1 MRWPGASS
9 APGAERRPSI
19 AGKRRRVAMLITRAP
34 TFDEICRTFAWRL
47 PQQMNIAT
55 VVCDRHAMRAPDSI
69 ALLHEQTDG
78 SVATFSFGAVQRLAN
93 QCAHTFQQ
101 HLGLQRGDRVMIY
114 LGQDPATAVAHVACW
129 KAGLVSVPTSVLFGT
144 DALEHRL
151 RDSGARALI
160 TDAAHYPTV
169 ATVRDRV
176 CDLQTVLLT
185 DGTVE
190 RALPFWDTLARASDA
205 YDTLALTP
213 DTPAFINYTSGTT
226 GQPKGALQGH
236 RSILGHMPGNEMM
249 YDFMPQP
256 GDVMW
261 SPADWSW
268 LAGLM
273 DVLMPAWFCGL
284 PVLTY
289 RNPTFDAEEAFRLMG
304 KHRVTVSLLTPTM
317 LRRLGQVSDPVQ
329 RFGLRLRAV
338 ASGGESVGR
347 ETLEWADRTLR
358 VRVNE
363 VYGQTE
369 CNLVLGNCW
378 QVLTPKPGSLG
389 RAMPGH
395 VAAIVDDDGREL
407 GAGEMGQIAFKRP
420 DPVMMLEY
428 WGNPQATTRKYA
440 GDWLLTGDLGH
451 RDDDGYFWYQGRTD
465 DVITSAGYR
474 IGPGEI
480 EDALNGHP
488 AVAMSAVIGVPDAV
502 TTESI
507 KAYVVLR
514 SGQVADAAL
523 TDSIRESVRTRL
535 ARHETPRQIE
545 FVDALPMTAT
555 GKIMRRELRDRAR
568 RQQRGR

>member
-1 MRWPGASS
+1 
-9 APGAERRPSI
+9 
-19 AGKRRRVAMLITRAP
+19 MLITRAK
-34 TFDEICRTFAWRL
+34 TFEEIRRAFRWQL
-47 PQQMNIAT
+47 PERMNIAT
-55 VVCDRHAMRAPDSI
+55 AVCDRHASQRPDSV
-69 ALLHEQTDG
+69 ALLHEHGDG
-78 SVATFSFGAVQRLAN
+78 KVATFSFRDVQRLAN
-93 QCAHTFQQ
+93 QCAHMFEQLL
-101 HLGLQRGDRVMIY
+101 HLQRGDRVMIY

-129 KAGLVSVPTSVLFGT
+129 KAGLVSVPTSLLFGT
-144 DALEHRL
+144 DALEYRL
-151 RDSGARALI
+151 RDSGAKALI
-160 TDAAHYPTV
+160 TDAAHLPTV
-169 ATVRDRV
+169 AAVRDRV
-176 CDLQTVLLT
+176 PDLQTVLLT
-185 DGTVE
+185 DGQT
-190 RALPFWDTLARASDA
+190 ADTLPLWDTLARASDA
-205 YDTLALTP
+205 YDTVALTP

-249 YDFMPQP
+249 YDFLPQP

-289 RNPTFDAEEAFRLMG
+289 RNPTFDPEEACRLMG

-317 LRRLGQVSDPVQ
+317 LRRMGSVRDPVQ
-329 RFGLRLRAV
+329 RHGLHLRAV

-347 ETLEWADRTLR
+347 ETLEWADRTLG

-363 VYGQTE
+363 VFGQTE

-378 QVLTPKPGSLG
+378 QVLPPKPGSLG

-395 VAAIVDDDGREL
+395 VAAIVDDEGREL
-407 GAGEMGQIAFKRP
+407 PPGTVGQIAFRRP

-428 WGNPQATTRKYA
+428 WRNPQATAKKYA

-451 RDDDGYFWYQGRTD
+451 CDDDGYFWYQSRAD

-488 AVAMSAVIGVPDAV
+488 AVAMSAVIGVPDPV

-507 KAYVVLR
+507 RAYVVLR
-514 SGQVADAAL
+514 PGVVGDAAL
-523 TDSIRESVRTRL
+523 VDAIRDSVRTRL
-535 ARHETPRQIE
+535 ARHETPRAIE
-545 FVDALPMTAT
+545 FVDALPLTAT
-555 GKIMRRELRDRAR
+555 GKIMRRELRARASGPR
-568 RQQRGR
+568 D

>member
-1 MRWPGASS
+1 
-9 APGAERRPSI
+9 
-19 AGKRRRVAMLITRAP
+19 MLITRAN
-34 TFDEICRTFAWRL
+34 TFDEIHRTFTWRL
-47 PQQMNIAT
+47 PERMNIASL
-55 VVCDRHAMRAPDSI
+55 VCDRHAARAPDRI
-69 ALLHEQTDG
+69 ALLHEQG
-78 SVATFSFGAVQRLAN
+78 NGRVATFTFGAVQRLAN
-93 QCAHTFQQ
+93 QCAHTLER

-144 DALEHRL
+144 DALEYRL
-151 RDSGARALI
+151 RDSGAKVLI
-160 TDAAHYPTV
+160 TDAAHLATV
-169 ATVRDRV
+169 AAVRERV
-176 CDLQTVLLT
+176 GDLQAVLLT
-185 DGTVE
+185 DSDAEGT
-190 RALPFWDTLARASDA
+190 LPFWETIARASDA

-226 GQPKGALQGH
+226 GRPKGALQGH

-289 RNPTFDAEEAFRLMG
+289 RNSTFDPEEAFRLMG
-304 KHRVTVSLLTPTM
+304 KHRVTASLLTPTM
-317 LRRLGQVSDPVQ
+317 LRRMVPVRDPVQ
-329 RFGLRLRAV
+329 RFGLQLRAV

-378 QVLTPKPGSLG
+378 QVLAPKPGSLG

-395 VAAIVDDDGREL
+395 VAAIVDDEGREL
-407 GAGEMGQIAFKRP
+407 APGEIGQIAFRRP

-428 WGNPQATTRKYA
+428 WRNPQATAKKFA
-440 GDWLLTGDLGH
+440 GDWLLTGDLGR
-451 RDDDGYFWYQGRTD
+451 RDDDGYFWYQSRAD
-465 DVITSAGYR
+465 DVITCAGYR

-488 AVAMSAVIGVPDAV
+488 AVAMSAVVGVPDPV

-507 KAYVVLR
+507 RAYLVLR
-514 SGQVADAAL
+514 PGFVGDAAL
-523 TDSIRESVRTRL
+523 RDAIRESVRTRL
-535 ARHETPRQIE
+535 ARHESPRTIE
-545 FVDALPMTAT
+545 FVDSLPMTAT
-555 GKIMRRELRDRAR
+555 GKIMRRELRERAR
-568 RQQRGR
+568 RGD

>member
-1 MRWPGASS
+1 M
-9 APGAERRPSI
+9 
-19 AGKRRRVAMLITRAP
+19 P
-34 TFDEICRTFAWRL
+34 TTPW
-47 PQQMNIAT
+47 
-55 VVCDRHAMRAPDSI
+55 
-69 ALLHEQTDG
+69 
-78 SVATFSFGAVQRLAN
+78 
-93 QCAHTFQQ
+93 
-101 HLGLQRGDRVMIY
+101 
-114 LGQDPATAVAHVACW
+114 
-129 KAGLVSVPTSVLFGT
+129 
-144 DALEHRL
+144 
-151 RDSGARALI
+151 
-160 TDAAHYPTV
+160 
-169 ATVRDRV
+169 
-176 CDLQTVLLT
+176 
-185 DGTVE
+185 
-190 RALPFWDTLARASDA
+190 
-205 YDTLALTP
+205 ALTP

-236 RSILGHMPGNEMM
+236 RSMLGHMPGNEMM
-249 YDFMPQP
+249 YDFLPQP
-256 GDVMW
+256 DDVMW

-289 RNPTFDAEEAFRLMG
+289 RNATFDPEEAFRLMG

-317 LRRLGQVSDPVQ
+317 LRRMVPVRDPAQ
-329 RFGLRLRAV
+329 RYGLHLRAV

-347 ETLEWADRTLR
+347 ETLEWADRTLG

-363 VYGQTE
+363 VFGQTE

-378 QVLTPKPGSLG
+378 QALTPKPGSLG

-395 VAAIVDDDGREL
+395 VAAIVDDEGREL
-407 GAGEMGQIAFKRP
+407 PPGEVGQIAFQRP

-428 WGNPQATTRKYA
+428 WRNPQATAKKYA

-451 RDDDGYFWYQGRTD
+451 CDDDGYFWYQSRAD

-488 AVAMSAVIGVPDAV
+488 AVAMSAVIGVPDPV

-514 SGQVADAAL
+514 PGHVGDAAL
-523 TDSIRESVRTRL
+523 SETIRESVRKRL
-535 ARHETPRQIE
+535 ARHECPRQIE

-555 GKIMRRELRDRAR
+555 GKIMRRELRNRAPRRIDPIDAR
-568 RQQRGR
+568 RHAMNAHARTACSLERLHRVLCGVSAGAVGSLRAVAIDQPVGGRGSTAAHRRWTRPNSPSSTRSSSTPPRWWNPAPCSRVR

>member
-1 MRWPGASS
+1 
-9 APGAERRPSI
+9 
-19 AGKRRRVAMLITRAP
+19 MLITRAD
-34 TFDEICRTFAWRL
+34 TFDAICRTFTWQL
-47 PQQMNIAT
+47 PERMNIAS
-55 VVCDRHAMRAPDSI
+55 VVCDRHATRAPDSI
-69 ALLHEQTDG
+69 ALLHEQPDG
-78 SVATFSFGAVQRLAN
+78 RVATFTFGAVQRLAN
-93 QCAHTFQQ
+93 QCAHTFEQR
-101 HLGLQRGDRVMIY
+101 LGLQRGDRVMIY

-144 DALEHRL
+144 DALEYRL
-151 RDSGARALI
+151 RDSGAKALI
-160 TDAAHYPTV
+160 TDAAHWPTV
-169 ATVRDRV
+169 AAVRDRV
-176 CDLQTVLLT
+176 GELQAVLLT
-185 DGTVE
+185 DGAADGT
-190 RALPFWDTLARASDA
+190 LPFWDTIARASDA
-205 YDTLALTP
+205 YGTLALTP

-226 GQPKGALQGH
+226 GPPKGALQGH

-249 YDFMPQP
+249 YDFLPQP

-289 RNPTFDAEEAFRLMG
+289 RNATFDAEEAFRLMG

-317 LRRLGQVSDPVQ
+317 LRRLGQVLDPVQ
-329 RFGLRLRAV
+329 RFDLCLRAV

-358 VRVNE
+358 VHVNE

-395 VAAIVDDDGREL
+395 VAAIVDDQGHEL
-407 GAGEMGQIAFKRP
+407 APGEMGQIAFKRP
-420 DPVMMLEY
+420 DPVMLLEY
-428 WGNPQATTRKYA
+428 WRNPQATASKYA

-451 RDDDGYFWYQGRTD
+451 RDDDGYFWYQGRAD

-480 EDALNGHP
+480 EDALNAHP
-488 AVAMSAVIGVPDAV
+488 AVAMSAVIGVPDTV

-514 SGQVADAAL
+514 PGVRGDADLVAA
-523 TDSIRESVRTRL
+523 IRESVRTRL
-535 ARHETPRQIE
+535 ARHETPRAIE
-545 FVDALPMTAT
+545 FVDALPMTTT
-555 GKIMRRELRDRAR
+555 GKIMRRSLRDRAR
-568 RQQRGR
+568 QEKPGA

>member
-1 MRWPGASS
+1 
-9 APGAERRPSI
+9 
-19 AGKRRRVAMLITRAP
+19 MLITRAD
-34 TFDEICRTFAWRL
+34 TFEEIRRTFAWRL
-47 PQQMNIAT
+47 PERMNIAS
-55 VVCDRHAMRAPDSI
+55 VVCDRHATRTPERI
-69 ALLHEQTDG
+69 ALLHEQADG
-78 SVATFSFGAVQRLAN
+78 SVATFSFGDVQRLAN
-93 QCAHTFQQ
+93 RCAHTFEQYLQ
-101 HLGLQRGDRVMIY
+101 LQRGDRVMIY

-144 DALEHRL
+144 DALEYRL
-151 RDSGARALI
+151 RDSGAKALI

-169 ATVRDRV
+169 AAVRDRV
-176 CDLQTVLLT
+176 DDLQTVLLT
-185 DGTVE
+185 DGSAE
-190 RALPFWDTLARASDA
+190 RTLPFWDTLARASDA
-205 YDTLALTP
+205 YATLALAP

-226 GQPKGALQGH
+226 GPPKGALQGH
-236 RSILGHMPGNEMM
+236 RSILGHMPGNELM

-256 GDVMW
+256 HDVMW

-289 RNPTFDAEEAFRLMG
+289 RNATFDAEEAFRLMG

-317 LRRLGQVSDPVQ
+317 LRRLGQVRDPVR
-329 RFGLRLRAV
+329 RFGLQLRAV

-378 QVLTPKPGSLG
+378 QVLTPRPGSLG
-389 RAMPGH
+389 HAMPGH

-407 GAGEMGQIAFKRP
+407 RPGEVGQIAFERP
-420 DPVMMLEY
+420 DPVMMLRY
-428 WGNPQATTRKYA
+428 WRNPQATARKYA

-451 RDDDGYFWYQGRTD
+451 RDDDGYFWYRSRAD
-465 DVITSAGYR
+465 DVITCAGYR

-488 AVAMSAVIGVPDAV
+488 VVAMSAVVGVPDAV

-507 KAYVVLR
+507 RAFVVLR
-514 SGQVADAAL
+514 PGIIGDAAL
-523 TDSIRESVRTRL
+523 AEAIRESVRNRL
-535 ARHETPRQIE
+535 ARHETPRTIT

-555 GKIMRRELRDRAR
+555 GKIVRRELRERAR
-568 RQQRGR
+568 SGD

>member
-1 MRWPGASS
+1 
-9 APGAERRPSI
+9 
-19 AGKRRRVAMLITRAP
+19 MLITRAD
-34 TFDEICRTFAWRL
+34 TFDAICRTFTWQL
-47 PQQMNIAT
+47 PERMNIAS
-55 VVCDRHAMRAPDSI
+55 VVCDRHATRAPDSI
-69 ALLHEQTDG
+69 ALLHEQPDG
-78 SVATFSFGAVQRLAN
+78 RVATFTFGAVQRLAN
-93 QCAHTFQQ
+93 QCAHTFEQR
-101 HLGLQRGDRVMIY
+101 LGLQRGDRVMIY

-144 DALEHRL
+144 DALEYRL
-151 RDSGARALI
+151 RDSGAKALI
-160 TDAAHYPTV
+160 TDAAHFPTV
-169 ATVRDRV
+169 AAVRDRV
-176 CDLQTVLLT
+176 GELQAVLLT
-185 DGTVE
+185 DGAADGT
-190 RALPFWDTLARASDA
+190 LPFWDTLARASDA
-205 YDTLALTP
+205 YGTLALTP

-226 GQPKGALQGH
+226 GPPKGALQGH

-289 RNPTFDAEEAFRLMG
+289 RNATFDAEEAFRLMG

-317 LRRLGQVSDPVQ
+317 LRRLGQVHDPVQ
-329 RFGLRLRAV
+329 RFDLCLRAV

-358 VRVNE
+358 VHVNE

-378 QVLTPKPGSLG
+378 QVLTPEPGSLG

-395 VAAIVDDDGREL
+395 VAAIVDDQGHEL
-407 GAGEMGQIAFKRP
+407 APGEMGQIAFKRP
-420 DPVMMLEY
+420 DPVMLLEY
-428 WGNPQATTRKYA
+428 WRNPQATASKYA

-451 RDDDGYFWYQGRTD
+451 RDDDGYFWYQGRAD

-480 EDALNGHP
+480 EDALNAHP

-514 SGQVADAAL
+514 PGVRGDADLVEA
-523 TDSIRESVRTRL
+523 IRESVRARL
-535 ARHETPRQIE
+535 ARHETPRAIE
-545 FVDALPMTAT
+545 FVDALPMTTT
-555 GKIMRRELRDRAR
+555 GKIMRRSLRDRAR
-568 RQQRGR
+568 QEKPGA

>member
-1 MRWPGASS
+1 
-9 APGAERRPSI
+9 
-19 AGKRRRVAMLITRAP
+19 MLITRAD
-34 TFDEICRTFAWRL
+34 TFDEICRTFAWQL
-47 PQQMNIAT
+47 PERMNIANL
-55 VVCDRHAMRAPDSI
+55 VCDRHAARAPDSV
-69 ALLHEQTDG
+69 ALLHEHADG
-78 SVATFSFGAVQRLAN
+78 SVATFSFGTVQRLAN
-93 QCAHTFQQ
+93 QGAHTFEQR
-101 HLGLQRGDRVMIY
+101 LGLQRGDRVMIY
-114 LGQDPATAVAHVACW
+114 LGQDPATAVTHVACW
-129 KAGLVSVPTSVLFGT
+129 KAGLVSVPTSLLFGT
-144 DALEHRL
+144 DALEYRL
-151 RDSGARALI
+151 RDSGAKVLI
-160 TDAAHYPTV
+160 TDAAHYPIV
-169 ATVRDRV
+169 AGVRERID
-176 CDLQTVLLT
+176 DLQAVLLT
-185 DGTVE
+185 DGAAAGT
-190 RALPFWDTLARASDA
+190 LPFWDTIARASDA

-226 GQPKGALQGH
+226 GLPKGALQGH

-289 RNPTFDAEEAFRLMG
+289 RNTTFDPEQAFRLMG

-317 LRRLGQVSDPVQ
+317 LRRMVPVRDPVQ
-329 RFGLRLRAV
+329 RFGLQLRAV

-395 VAAIVDDDGREL
+395 VAAIVDDEGREL
-407 GAGEMGQIAFKRP
+407 APGEVGQIAFKRP

-428 WGNPQATTRKYA
+428 WRNPQATAKKYA
-440 GDWLLTGDLGH
+440 GHWLLTGDLGQ
-451 RDDDGYFWYQGRTD
+451 RDGDGYFWYQSRAD

-480 EDALNGHP
+480 EDSLNGHS
-488 AVAMSAVIGVPDAV
+488 AVALSAVIGVPDAL

-514 SGQVADAAL
+514 PGVVGDAAL
-523 TDSIRESVRTRL
+523 ADAIRDSVRTRL
-535 ARHETPRQIE
+535 ARHETPREIE

-568 RQQRGR
+568 KAR

>member
-1 MRWPGASS
+1 
-9 APGAERRPSI
+9 
-19 AGKRRRVAMLITRAP
+19 MLITRAS
-34 TFDEICRTFAWRL
+34 TYDEIHRAFAWRL
-47 PQQMNIAT
+47 PERMNIAAL
-55 VVCDRHAMRAPDSI
+55 VCDRHAARSPDRV
-69 ALLHEQTDG
+69 ALLHEQADG
-78 SVATFSFGAVQRLAN
+78 RVATFTFGAVQRLAN
-93 QCAHTFQQ
+93 QCAHVFEQR
-101 HLGLQRGDRVMIY
+101 LGLQRGDRVMIY

-144 DALEHRL
+144 DALEYRL
-151 RDSGARALI
+151 RDSGAKALI
-160 TDAAHYPTV
+160 TDAAHFATV
-169 ATVRDRV
+169 AAVRERAA
-176 CDLQTVLLT
+176 DLQTVLLT
-185 DGTVE
+185 DGAAAGT
-190 RALPFWDTLARASDA
+190 LPFWDTLARASDA
-205 YDTLALTP
+205 YQTLALPP

-226 GQPKGALQGH
+226 GLPKGALQGH

-249 YDFMPQP
+249 YDFLPQP
-256 GDVMW
+256 HDVMW

-289 RNPTFDAEEAFRLMG
+289 RNATFDPEQAFRMMG

-317 LRRLGQVSDPVQ
+317 LRRMVPVRDPVQ
-329 RFGLRLRAV
+329 RFDLRLRAV

-378 QVLTPKPGSLG
+378 QVLAPKPGSLG

-395 VAAIVDDDGREL
+395 VAAIVDDDGHEL
-407 GAGEMGQIAFKRP
+407 AAGEVGQIAFKRP
-420 DPVMMLEY
+420 DPVMMLAY
-428 WGNPQATTRKYA
+428 WRNPQATAKKYA
-440 GDWLLTGDLGH
+440 GDWLLTGDLGQ
-451 RDDDGYFWYQGRTD
+451 RDDDGYFWYQSRAD
-465 DVITSAGYR
+465 DIITSAGYR

-488 AVAMSAVIGVPDAV
+488 AVAMSAVVGVPDPV

-507 KAYVVLR
+507 KAYIVLR
-514 SGQVADAAL
+514 PGVVGDAAL
-523 TDSIRESVRTRL
+523 VEAIRASVRTRL
-535 ARHETPRQIE
+535 ARHETPRAIE

-555 GKIMRRELRDRAR
+555 GKILRRELRERAR
-568 RQQRGR
+568 KAG

>member
-1 MRWPGASS
+1 
-9 APGAERRPSI
+9 
-19 AGKRRRVAMLITRAP
+19 MLITRAK
-34 TFDEICRTFAWRL
+34 TYDEIRREFRWQL
-47 PQQMNIAT
+47 PERMNIAT
-55 VVCDRHAMRAPDSI
+55 LVCDRHAARAPDSA
-69 ALLHEQTDG
+69 ALLHEHGDG
-78 SVATFSFGAVQRLAN
+78 RVATFSFGAVQRLAN
-93 QCAHTFQQ
+93 QCAHTFEQR
-101 HLGLQRGDRVMIY
+101 LQLKRGDRVMIY
-114 LGQDPATAVAHVACW
+114 LGQDPAAAVVHVACW

-144 DALEHRL
+144 DALEYRL
-151 RDSGARALI
+151 RDSGAKVLI
-160 TDAAHYPTV
+160 TDAAHC
-169 ATVRDRV
+169 ATVDAVRERIP
-176 CDLQTVLLT
+176 DLQAVLLT
-185 DGTVE
+185 DGAAD
-190 RALPFWDTLARASDA
+190 RALPFWDTLAPASDA

-236 RSILGHMPGNEMM
+236 RSMLGHMPGNEMM
-249 YDFMPQP
+249 YDFLPQP

-289 RNPTFDAEEAFRLMG
+289 RNSTFDPEEAFRLMG

-317 LRRLGQVSDPVQ
+317 LRRMVPVRDPV
-329 RFGLRLRAV
+329 RRHGLHLRAV

-378 QVLTPKPGSLG
+378 QALTPKPGSLG

-395 VAAIVDDDGREL
+395 VAAIVDD
-407 GAGEMGQIAFKRP
+407 AGQHLAPGEVGQIAFQRP

-428 WGNPQATTRKYA
+428 WRKPEATAKKYA

-451 RDDDGYFWYQGRTD
+451 CDDDGYFWYQSRAD
-465 DVITSAGYR
+465 DVITCAGYR

-514 SGQVADAAL
+514 PGHDGDAAL
-523 TDSIRESVRTRL
+523 VDAIRESVRTRL
-535 ARHETPRQIE
+535 ARHECPRQIE
-545 FVDALPMTAT
+545 FVEALPMTTT
-555 GKIMRRELRDRAR
+555 GKIMRRELRELAR
-568 RQQRGR
+568 KRM

>member
-1 MRWPGASS
+1 
-9 APGAERRPSI
+9 
-19 AGKRRRVAMLITRAP
+19 MLITRAK
-34 TFDEICRTFAWRL
+34 TFDEIHRAFRWQL
-47 PQQMNIAT
+47 PERMNIAT
-55 VVCDRHAMRAPDSI
+55 LVCDRHAARSPESG
-69 ALLHEQTDG
+69 ALLHEPGDG
-78 SVATFSFGAVQRLAN
+78 KVATFRFRDIQRLAN
-93 QCAHTFQQ
+93 QCAHTFEHQ
-101 HLGLQRGDRVMIY
+101 LRLQRGDRVMIY
-114 LGQDPATAVAHVACW
+114 LGQDPATAVAHVGCW
-129 KAGLVSVPTSVLFGT
+129 KAGLVSVPTSLLFGT
-144 DALEHRL
+144 DALEYRL
-151 RDSGARALI
+151 RDSGAKALI
-160 TDAAHYPTV
+160 TDAAHLPTV
-169 ATVRDRV
+169 AAVRQRV
-176 CDLQTVLLT
+176 PELQTVLLT
-185 DGTVE
+185 DGQAADTQ
-190 RALPFWDTLARASDA
+190 PFWDSLACASDA

-249 YDFMPQP
+249 YDFLPQP

-289 RNPTFDAEEAFRLMG
+289 RNTTFDPEEAFRLMG
-304 KHRVTVSLLTPTM
+304 KHHVTVSLLTPTM
-317 LRRLGQVSDPVQ
+317 LRRMVPVRDPVQ
-329 RFGLRLRAV
+329 RFGLHLRAV

-347 ETLEWADRTLR
+347 ETLEWADRTLG

-378 QVLTPKPGSLG
+378 QALTPKPGSLG

-395 VAAIVDDDGREL
+395 VAAIVDDEGNQL
-407 GAGEMGQIAFKRP
+407 AAGEVGQIAFKRP

-428 WGNPQATTRKYA
+428 WRNPQATAKKYA

-451 RDDDGYFWYQGRTD
+451 CDDDGYFWYQSRTD

-488 AVAMSAVIGVPDAV
+488 AVAMSAVIGVPDPV
-502 TTESI
+502 VTESI

-514 SGQVADAAL
+514 PGVVGDAAL
-523 TDSIRESVRTRL
+523 AESLRESVRSRL
-535 ARHETPRQIE
+535 ARHETPRAIE
-545 FVDALPMTAT
+545 FVESLPLTAT
-555 GKIMRRELRDRAR
+555 GKIMRRELRQRTRSR
-568 RQQRGR
+568 R

>member
-1 MRWPGASS
+1 
-9 APGAERRPSI
+9 
-19 AGKRRRVAMLITRAP
+19 MLITRA
-34 TFDEICRTFAWRL
+34 TSHDEIRRAFHWRL
-47 PQQMNIAT
+47 PERMNIAAL
-55 VVCDRHAMRAPDSI
+55 VCDRHAARAPDST
-69 ALLHEQTDG
+69 ALLHERGDG
-78 SVATFSFGAVQRLAN
+78 SAAAFSFRAVQRLAN
-93 QCAHTFQQ
+93 QCAHAFEQR
-101 HLGLQRGDRVMIY
+101 LGLRRGDRVMIY
-114 LGQDPATAVAHVACW
+114 LGQDPATAVAHVGCW

-144 DALEHRL
+144 DALEYRL
-151 RDSGARALI
+151 RDSGARVLI
-160 TDAAHYPTV
+160 TDTAHHPVVAA
-169 ATVRDRV
+169 VRDRV
-176 CDLQTVLLT
+176 PDLEAVLLT
-185 DGTVE
+185 DGAADRT
-190 RALPFWDTLARASDA
+190 LPFWETLARASDA
-205 YDTLALTP
+205 YETLALTP

-236 RSILGHMPGNEMM
+236 RSMLGHMPGVEMM
-249 YDFMPQP
+249 YDFLPQA

-289 RNPTFDAEEAFRLMG
+289 RNATFDPEEAFRLMG

-317 LRRLGQVSDPVQ
+317 LRRMGQVRDPVQ
-329 RFGLRLRAV
+329 RHGLHLRAV

-347 ETLEWADRTLR
+347 ETLEWADRTLG
-358 VRVNE
+358 VHVNE

-378 QVLTPKPGSLG
+378 QVLAPRPGSLG
-389 RAMPGH
+389 HAMPGH
-395 VAAIVDDDGREL
+395 VAAIVDDEGREL
-407 GAGEMGQIAFKRP
+407 APGEIGQIAFRRP
-420 DPVMMLEY
+420 DPVVMLEY
-428 WGNPQATTRKYA
+428 WRNPQATAKKYA

-451 RDDDGYFWYQGRTD
+451 RDDDGYFWYQSRAD

-488 AVAMSAVIGVPDAV
+488 AVAMSAVIGVPDPV

-507 KAYVVLR
+507 VAYVVLR
-514 SGQVADAAL
+514 PGQLGDAAL
-523 TDSIRESVRTRL
+523 SEAIRESVRMRL
-535 ARHETPRQIE
+535 ARHECPRRIE

-555 GKIMRRELRDRAR
+555 GKIMRRALRDRAAG
-568 RQQRGR
+568 QG

>member
-1 MRWPGASS
+1 
-9 APGAERRPSI
+9 
-19 AGKRRRVAMLITRAP
+19 MLITRAD
-34 TFDEICRTFAWRL
+34 TFDEICRTFSWRL
-47 PQQMNIAT
+47 PERMNIASL
-55 VVCDRHAMRAPDSI
+55 VCDRHAVRAPDRI
-69 ALLHEQTDG
+69 ALLHEQADG
-78 SVATFSFGAVQRLAN
+78 GVATFTFGAVQRLAN
-93 QCAHTFQQ
+93 RCAHTFEQ
-101 HLGLQRGDRVMIY
+101 HLRLQRGDRVMIY

-144 DALEHRL
+144 DALEYRL
-151 RDSGARALI
+151 RDSGAKALI

-169 ATVRDRV
+169 AAVRDRV
-176 CDLQTVLLT
+176 DDLQTVLLT
-185 DGTVE
+185 DGAAE
-190 RALPFWDTLARASDA
+190 RTLPLWDTLARASDA
-205 YDTLALTP
+205 YVTRALTP

-226 GQPKGALQGH
+226 GPPKGALQGH

-249 YDFMPQP
+249 YDFMPQSN
-256 GDVMW
+256 DVMW

-289 RNPTFDAEEAFRLMG
+289 RNATFDPDEAFRLMG
-304 KHRVTVSLLTPTM
+304 KYRVTVSLLTPTM
-317 LRRLGQVSDPVQ
+317 LRRLGQVRDPVQ
-329 RFGLRLRAV
+329 RFGLQLRAV

-378 QVLTPKPGSLG
+378 QVLAPKPGSLG

-395 VAAIVDDDGREL
+395 EAAIVDEEGREL
-407 GAGEMGQIAFKRP
+407 EPGEMGQIAFKRP

-428 WGNPQATTRKYA
+428 WRNPQATTKKYA

-451 RDDDGYFWYQGRTD
+451 CDEDGYFWYQSRAD

-488 AVAMSAVIGVPDAV
+488 AVAMSAVIGVPDAL

-507 KAYVVLR
+507 EAYVVLR
-514 SGQVADAAL
+514 PGVVGDVPLVAA
-523 TDSIRESVRTRL
+523 IRDWVRTRL
-535 ARHETPRQIE
+535 ARHETPRAIK

-555 GKIMRRELRDRAR
+555 GKIMRRELRERAR
-568 RQQRGR
+568 NKT

>member
-1 MRWPGASS
+1 
-9 APGAERRPSI
+9 
-19 AGKRRRVAMLITRAP
+19 MLITRAD
-34 TFDEICRTFAWRL
+34 TFDEIHRTFAWRL
-47 PQQMNIAT
+47 PERMNIASL
-55 VVCDRHAMRAPDSI
+55 VCDRHAVRAPDSI
-69 ALLHEQTDG
+69 ALLHEQPDG
-78 SVATFSFGAVQRLAN
+78 SVATLSFGAVQRLAN
-93 QCAHTFQQ
+93 QCAHTFEQR
-101 HLGLQRGDRVMIY
+101 LGLQPGDRVMIY

-144 DALEHRL
+144 DALEYRL
-151 RDSGARALI
+151 RDSGAKALI
-160 TDAAHYPTV
+160 TDAAHHPTV
-169 ATVRDRV
+169 AAVRDRV
-176 CDLQTVLLT
+176 EDLRTVLLT
-185 DGTVE
+185 DGAADGT
-190 RALPFWDTLARASDA
+190 LPFWDTLARASDA

-213 DTPAFINYTSGTT
+213 DTAAFINYTSGTT
-226 GQPKGALQGH
+226 GLPKGALQGH
-236 RSILGHMPGNEMM
+236 RSIFGHMPGNEMM

-256 GDVMW
+256 HDVMW

-289 RNPTFDAEEAFRLMG
+289 RNATFDAEEAFRLMG

-317 LRRLGQVSDPVQ
+317 LRRMVPVRDPVQ

-347 ETLEWADRTLR
+347 ETLDWADRTLR

-407 GAGEMGQIAFKRP
+407 APGEMGQIAFKRP

-428 WGNPQATTRKYA
+428 WRNPQATTMKYA

-451 RDDDGYFWYQGRTD
+451 RDDDGYFWYQSRAD

-488 AVAMSAVIGVPDAV
+488 AVAMSAVIGVPDPV

-514 SGQVADAAL
+514 PGVTGDGVL
-523 TDSIRESVRTRL
+523 VESIRDSVRIRL
-535 ARHETPRQIE
+535 ARHETPRAIE

-568 RQQRGR
+568 KQG